1 MKWQSYRLNQ
11 GSHILRDQQA
21 DSGGEGKS
29 KRAGKYGMNGRRH
42 SALWLGRKTPKF
54 SGTYQKPEQQRQFG
68 TGLVT
73 HCPQGLFSPFFT
85 FTSCHIFPSVYT
97 LSPPTICPWVSEDED
112 HTNAIPIKF
121 DNVSCVMMA
130 KKSAK
135 KCAAFSQFLFCLL
148 NQLLFQILFWFPH
161 FRCRCSCA
169 ELASSRY
176 HTKQFL
182 MCNDFAWK
190 TNNLIEKCATKST
203 STGTHTDRFKIS

>member
-1 MKWQSYRLNQ
+1 MKQKSQASLLMKWQSNRLNQ
-11 GSHILRDQQA
+11 GSHILGDPWA

-29 KRAGKYGMNGRRH
+29 KQVGKYGTNGRRH

-54 SGTYQKPEQQRQFG
+54 SGTKERQRQFG
-68 TGLVT
+68 TGLVR

-85 FTSCHIFPSVYT
+85 FLLAIFSCPFR
-97 LSPPTICPWVSEDED
+97 LSLAPTICPWVSEDKD

-148 NQLLFQILFWFPH
+148 NQLLFQILFWFSH
-161 FRCRCSCA
+161 FQCRCSCA
-169 ELASSRY
+169 ELASSRH
-176 HTKQFL
+176 HTKQ
-182 MCNDFAWK
+182 MCNK
-190 TNNLIEKCATKST
+190 TDVRRYPYRQTQDQLELFV
-203 STGTHTDRFKIS
+203 HFP

>member
-85 FTSCHIFPSVYT
+85 FLLAIFSRPFR
-97 LSPPTICPWVSEDED
+97 LSLAPLSASGSPRMRITQMPFQSSLTMLI
-112 HTNAIPIKF
+112 
-121 DNVSCVMMA
+121 MMA

-148 NQLLFQILFWFPH
+148 NQLLFRILFWFAH